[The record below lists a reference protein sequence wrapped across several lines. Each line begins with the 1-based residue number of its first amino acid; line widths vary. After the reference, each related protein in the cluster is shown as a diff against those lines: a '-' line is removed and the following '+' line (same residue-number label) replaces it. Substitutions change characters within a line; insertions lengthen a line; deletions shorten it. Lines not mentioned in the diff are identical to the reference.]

1 MFYDILLEV
10 YWAGQGL
17 YFKNIK
23 LHGMAVASFLHRG
36 PGLPKLI
43 LRYSSRGR
51 AKEKDRGEPPM
62 ERDASRGRAKEKD
75 RGEPPMERDASRGR
89 AKEKDWGELPTKRDA
104 SRPTLFPVRPTVLF
118 LSSSYWPYDLRQ
130 ITQFLQPTF
139 SLVGLPREI
148 YSLKWR

>member
-51 AKEKDRGEPPM
+51 AKEKDRGELPM

-75 RGEPPMERDASRGR
+75 RGEPPME
-89 AKEKDWGELPTKRDA
+89 RDA

-130 ITQFLQPTF
+130 ITQLLQPTF

>member
-75 RGEPPMERDASRGR
+75 
-89 AKEKDWGELPTKRDA
+89 WGELPTERDA

>member
-62 ERDASRGRAKEKD
+62 ERDASR
-75 RGEPPMERDASRGR
+75 
-89 AKEKDWGELPTKRDA
+89 
-104 SRPTLFPVRPTVLF
+104 PTLFPVRPTVLF

-130 ITQFLQPTF
+130 ITQLLQPTF

>member
-43 LRYSSRGR
+43 LRYS
-51 AKEKDRGEPPM
+51 
-62 ERDASRGRAKEKD
+62 SRGRAKEKD